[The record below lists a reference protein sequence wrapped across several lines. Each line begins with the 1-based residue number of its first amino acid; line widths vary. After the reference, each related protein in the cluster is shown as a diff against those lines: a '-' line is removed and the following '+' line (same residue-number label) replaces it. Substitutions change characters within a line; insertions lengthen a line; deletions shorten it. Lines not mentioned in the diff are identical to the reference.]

1 MHTFLSKYFILLL
14 SFFQVFLQKV
24 TVGVAF
30 DSVEITTSH
39 FADSKRGRMSWIIE
53 ENSLPWIGQYYY
65 IESKQSSMTNL
76 LIVVDSSN
84 GNHLG
89 NCVSF
94 APRDNKWRRFFWV
107 LTDKSL
113 ICNSTDNEPSKIDFP
128 SSNSPRT
135 FSLRILAQQG
145 PKCFADMIVQ
155 NEHLKGCPPKLQR
168 NLFQE
173 MSLECNCSIPR
184 IIDNTDNINARSG
197 AFRFVNPT
205 ITTSSGNLSLSRDL
219 SPGISRNI
227 SNSKLIETIPK
238 VIAVSSINT
247 TTVNPIEISI
257 ATKDSVNI
265 PIHIHQNSEL
275 SSSIAQELPVSTTTH
290 ESLSSLSPNLS
301 SSLPAVDIARINAET
316 CKDIQ
321 CQNNGICI
329 GGTAIC
335 ICPEGFLG
343 SKCEIN
349 LCANVRCI
357 NGGICRANGNIPRCQ
372 CQPGTTGTF
381 CEEVIC
387 NPRCEQGG
395 TCELEGN
402 ITVCRCPKGT
412 FGVNC
417 NIIDPCSSNNEI
429 CRKYDNDARCQL
441 DSDNFALISPVP
453 VNATFKCLCLNEKSE
468 WIDCKELQKNDHDSM
483 MDSTITTALMS
494 MLQPDIINPEILH
507 ENLDQFRSDQRFVS
521 SFPKRKNFSNLFPNS
536 FLFSPLT
543 STTPDASSFIR
554 PDDDL
559 NQPRKFEMQTTPSSN
574 RFKGIFPELLS
585 TALKPLMLTLFNTT
599 IPTPSLESSHKKSP
613 SQFHHFPNLT
623 SDSLQS
629 SKPAILTTTTTIMMT
644 TTIVPS
650 ENSESHNLVT
660 STGLPIVEL
669 TNSSENDENFGETSD
684 KFVDENVTAKFL
696 PSLSVEEFSAST
708 SLPETMI
715 ENISDIQSTILP
727 EFITDISH
735 TSEQTSTIIDEDSI
749 PKIHPFAPNIPKID
763 SFVSETTDRSET
775 EESILISKNT
785 SATTEDS
792 FSDQFMSTA
801 TTTTTTFSPTLKIHE
816 KEETE
821 EPDDWNWSQSST
833 KSVEKIEQTTTIVND
848 FTMDSVQTLDEDD
861 VKIIKITVG
870 LPTTTPIS
878 NLIHHSNSAV
888 SDDNDT
894 TRGGTSSWTIAL
906 AIIFALVILA
916 GACATLI
923 FRYVRRS
930 RKLHGKYNPAREESI
945 LSSNYSMPMAT
956 VTKEERLI

>member
-1 MHTFLSKYFILLL
+1 
-14 SFFQVFLQKV
+14 
-24 TVGVAF
+24 
-30 DSVEITTSH
+30 
-39 FADSKRGRMSWIIE
+39 
-53 ENSLPWIGQYYY
+53 
-65 IESKQSSMTNL
+65 MTNL

-599 IPTPSLESSHKKSP
+599 IPTPSL
-613 SQFHHFPNLT
+613 
-623 SDSLQS
+623 D
-629 SKPAILTTTTTIMMT
+629 
-644 TTIVPS
+644 
-650 ENSESHNLVT
+650 
-660 STGLPIVEL
+660 
-669 TNSSENDENFGETSD
+669 ENDENFGETSD

-749 PKIHPFAPNIPKID
+749 PKIHPFTPNIPKID